1 MPLVALLAPM
11 SGPVLEGK
19 HLYAR
24 MCIDRGAR
32 GLGASS
38 YQVGSCIH
46 TVLLY
51 FLLFSFSGSLSSPTE
66 AAATG
71 LQRIACL
78 WVTLECCRL
87 LRFARSS
94 LASRREHVN
103 IDR

>member
-11 SGPVLEGK
+11 GGPVLEGK

-32 GLGASS
+32 GLGASR
-38 YQVGSCIH
+38 YHVGTGAH

-51 FLLFSFSGSLSSPTE
+51 FLLFSFSGSLSIPTE
-66 AAATG
+66 AAARG

-94 LASRREHVN
+94 LASKREHVN